1 MFQFLLQFRYIF
13 TITLFLE
20 QRAGK
25 RRREIYIL
33 VLERRTDGQRANV
46 HPSVRVQ
53 DAAGGGGGTAAP
65 LGLSPSDD

>member
-53 DAAGGGGGTAAP
+53 DAAGGGTAAL
-65 LGLSPSDD
+65 LGLSPSPSDD